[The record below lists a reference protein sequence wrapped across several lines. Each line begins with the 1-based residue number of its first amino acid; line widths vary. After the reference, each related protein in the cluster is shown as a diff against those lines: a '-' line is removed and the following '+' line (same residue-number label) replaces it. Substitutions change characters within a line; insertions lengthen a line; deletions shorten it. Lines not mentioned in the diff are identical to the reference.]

1 MKTFTVIDC
10 YGTVYNHDEDG
21 WDYNVSVTDFTVD
34 ISTSNTSDI
43 ILTKLYDVGFFAE
56 RITTEDAYAE
66 WLDTDLIVINAVD
79 THEPICRLE
88 IR

>member
-10 YGTVYNHDEDG
+10 YGTVYNHDEDS

-34 ISTSNTSDI
+34 ISIKDTSDI
-43 ILTKLYDVGFFAE
+43 ILAKLCDVGFFAE
-56 RITTEDAYAE
+56 QITTEDAYAE
-66 WLDTDLIVINAVD
+66 WLDVDLIVINAVD